1 MEVGEEAP
9 GFPLKPCGFGLFVF
23 VPGHS
28 HPLQGTLGGQ
38 GAPTLCAAGS
48 EGDPSPE
55 GRAAAVEYVDT
66 PLLPS
71 PHLLIYC
78 SWPSIYIYGR
88 GCRGGIST
96 QAPLLPTVSGKHQEV
111 SSIGACLSCV
121 QLEVKIT
128 GLAVPGCS
136 FGQGQRGDAIS

>member
-9 GFPLKPCGFGLFVF
+9 GFPRKPCGFGLFVF

-55 GRAAAVEYVDT
+55 GRAAAVEYVDK

-78 SWPSIYIYGR
+78 SWPRISYIYMVGAVGVEYPLR
-88 GCRGGIST
+88 LPSFPLYLESIRKS
-96 QAPLLPTVSGKHQEV
+96 QASE
-111 SSIGACLSCV
+111 
-121 QLEVKIT
+121 
-128 GLAVPGCS
+128 LA
-136 FGQGQRGDAIS
+136 